1 VITHHGG
8 WVVPPEDGIPA
19 ASLGQ
24 RRVSPCTTSS
34 VGVQVA
40 PGPMVTHTSPLTEM
54 ELVLDVDHDKVV
66 QPWFRMLRNIMEV
79 GPVLGLSQR
88 ELGVDLLVVNTKELR
103 NQAISTL
110 V

>member
-1 VITHHGG
+1 
-8 WVVPPEDGIPA
+8 
-19 ASLGQ
+19 
-24 RRVSPCTTSS
+24 
-34 VGVQVA
+34 
-40 PGPMVTHTSPLTEM
+40 
-54 ELVLDVDHDKVV
+54 VLDVDHDKVV